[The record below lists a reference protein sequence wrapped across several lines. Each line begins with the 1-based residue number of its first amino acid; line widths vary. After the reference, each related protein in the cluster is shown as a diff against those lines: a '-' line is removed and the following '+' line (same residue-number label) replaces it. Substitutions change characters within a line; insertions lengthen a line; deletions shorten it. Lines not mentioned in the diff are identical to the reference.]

1 MSKRKDVMSGR
12 RKSGHW
18 LFGSGDM
25 MLGSEVCSISS
36 HSMLR
41 KVVAVVVLMVL
52 AGGAVGAQ
60 QQEKTRLLLIMD
72 CSNSMWDHW
81 QSGSKIKVTQQV
93 LLSFLDSISSQ
104 HDVDVALRVFGHL
117 NKDQFGTRL
126 EVPFGTDNIYQ
137 LQSKI
142 KTLVPQG
149 GCTAAAAL
157 TDALSDFPAT
167 GANRNLI
174 LIITDGMDDCD
185 AEICDV
191 ARQVQLSGV
200 VVQTFVLCIG
210 GNLSSHASCAG
221 SVFPVVNEEQF
232 SPTLYDIF
240 RLSGKK
246 AKVLLNMVDAL
257 GGLYETEH
265 PVAFYD
271 HRTGV
276 IRQSTIYCVDGKL
289 RPDTL
294 LMDPLVTYD
303 MTVFTHPPLRR
314 EAMQFGID
322 RVNNIDITVSEGTL
336 KVHYSG
342 QRPQWQQP
350 NVDVIVRS
358 AAGGERVAAQE
369 VGETG
374 QYLAGRYDVE
384 VQTLPVTT
392 LRGIEVRGG
401 AVTELSVPMPGMLVL
416 GKPKGITTG
425 AIFRLRDGQV
435 EFATDLNP
443 STAGE
448 RLLLQPGQYELV
460 IHPQNATKYDKV
472 LTKRFVIESS
482 QTTKIQF

>member
-1 MSKRKDVMSGR
+1 MLKKMMR
-12 RKSGHW
+12 RVFIVI
-18 LFGSGDM
+18 L
-25 MLGSEVCSISS
+25 LLLC
-36 HSMLR
+36 
-41 KVVAVVVLMVL
+41 
-52 AGGAVGAQ
+52 GAVQAQ
-60 QQEKTRLLLIMD
+60 QPEKTRLLLIMD

-81 QSGSKIKVTQQV
+81 QSNSKIKVTQQV
-93 LLSFLDSISSQ
+93 LLSFLDSISKQ

-126 EVPFGTDNIYQ
+126 EVPFGSDNIYQ

-167 GANRNLI
+167 GSSRNLI

-210 GNLSSHASCAG
+210 GNLSAHASCAG
-221 SVFPVVNEEQF
+221 SVFPVVNEEEY
-232 SPTLYDIF
+232 SKTLYDIF
-240 RLSGKK
+240 RLSGHK
-246 AKVLLNMVDAL
+246 AKVVLNMVD
-257 GGLYETEH
+257 GSGDLYETEH

-276 IRQSTIYCVDGKL
+276 IRHSTIYSVDSKL

-303 MTVFTHPPLRR
+303 MAVFTHPPLRR
-314 EAMQFGID
+314 EAMQFSID
-322 RVNNIDITVSEGTL
+322 RPNNVDITVSEGTL
-336 KVHYSG
+336 KVQYSG
-342 QRPQWQQP
+342 QRPQWQQTA
-350 NVDVIVRS
+350 VDVVVRRVGS
-358 AAGGERVAAQE
+358 GERVAAQE

-374 QYLAGRYDVE
+374 QYLAGRYDIE
-384 VQTLPVTT
+384 VQTLPITT
-392 LRGIEVRGG
+392 LRGVEVRGN
-401 AVTELSVPMPGMLVL
+401 AATELSVPMPGMLIL
-416 GKPKGITTG
+416 SKPKGITTG

-460 IHPQNATKYDKV
+460 LHPQNTTKYDKV
-472 LTKRFVIESS
+472 QTRRFVIESS

>member
-1 MSKRKDVMSGR
+1 
-12 RKSGHW
+12 
-18 LFGSGDM
+18 M
-25 MLGSEVCSISS
+25 ML
-36 HSMLR
+36 
-41 KVVAVVVLMVL
+41 VVFSGQWSVVS
-52 AGGAVGAQ
+52 G
-60 QQEKTRLLLIMD
+60 QQEKTRLLLILD

-81 QSGSKIKVTQQV
+81 QSNAKIKVTQQV
-93 LLSFLDSISSQ
+93 LLSFLDSIAKQ

-117 NKDQFGTRL
+117 NKEQFGTRL
-126 EVPFGTDNIYQ
+126 EVPFGNDNIYR

-167 GANRNLI
+167 GSSRNLI
-174 LIITDGMDDCD
+174 LIITDGMDDCE

-210 GNLSSHASCAG
+210 GNISAHASCAG
-221 SVFPVVNEEQF
+221 SVFSVPHEEGF
-232 SPTLYDIF
+232 SKTLYDIF
-240 RLSGKK
+240 RLSGHK
-246 AKVLLNMVDAL
+246 AKVLLNMVDDR
-257 GGLYETEH
+257 GDLYETEH

-276 IRQSTIYCVDGKL
+276 IRHSTIYSVDSRL
-289 RPDTL
+289 QPDTL

-314 EAMQFGID
+314 EALQFSVD
-322 RVNNIDITVSEGTL
+322 KVNPIDITVSEGTL
-336 KVHYSG
+336 KVCYNG
-342 QRPQWQQP
+342 QRPQWTVP
-350 NVDVIVRS
+350 NVDVIVRR
-358 AAGGERVAAQE
+358 AGGGERVAAQE
-369 VGETG
+369 MGETG

-392 LRGIEVRGG
+392 LRGVEVRGQ
-401 AVTELSVPMPGMLVL
+401 AATELSVPMPGMLIL
-416 GKPKGITTG
+416 SKPKGITTG
-425 AIFRLRDGQV
+425 AIFRLTDGRV

-448 RLLLQPGQYELV
+448 RLLLQPGEYELV
-460 IHPQNATKYDKV
+460 LHPQNATSYNKV
-472 LTKRFVIESS
+472 QTRRFVIESS

>member
-1 MSKRKDVMSGR
+1 MRK
-12 RKSGHW
+12 
-18 LFGSGDM
+18 L
-25 MLGSEVCSISS
+25 LI
-36 HSMLR
+36 
-41 KVVAVVVLMVL
+41 VLL
-52 AGGAVGAQ
+52 LTGFAASAIAQ
-60 QQEKTRLLLIMD
+60 QPDKTRLLLIMD

-81 QSGSKIKVTQQV
+81 QSNSKIKVTQQV
-93 LLSFLDSISSQ
+93 LLSFLDSISKQ

-117 NKDQFGTRL
+117 NKEQFGTRL
-126 EVPFGTDNIYQ
+126 EVPFGENNIYR

-167 GANRNLI
+167 GSSRNLI

-210 GNLSSHASCAG
+210 NGSTSYASCAG
-221 SVFPVVNEEQF
+221 SVFPVPHEEEF
-232 SPTLYDIF
+232 AKTLYDIF
-240 RLSGKK
+240 RLSGHK
-246 AKVLLNMVDAL
+246 AKVVLNMVD
-257 GGLYETEH
+257 GGGDLYETEH

-276 IRQSTIYCVDGKL
+276 IRQSTIYSVDGKL
-289 RPDTL
+289 KPDTL
-294 LMDPLVTYD
+294 LMDPLMTYD

-314 EAMQFGID
+314 EAMQFSID
-322 RVNNIDITVSEGTL
+322 RVNNIDITVSEGAL

-342 QRPQWQQP
+342 QRPQWTQSA
-350 NVDVIVRS
+350 VDAIVRR
-358 AAGGERVAAQE
+358 AGSGERVAAQE
-369 VGETG
+369 VGEVG

-384 VQTLPVTT
+384 VQTLPVTV
-392 LRGIEVRGG
+392 LRNVEVRGN
-401 AVTELSVPMPGMLVL
+401 AATELSVPMPGMLVL
-416 GKPKGITTG
+416 SKPKGITTG

-460 IHPQNATKYDKV
+460 LHPQNTTAYKKV
-472 LTKRFVIESS
+472 QTKRFVIESS

>member
-1 MSKRKDVMSGR
+1 MR
-12 RKSGHW
+12 RFLIILLLTG
-18 LFGSGDM
+18 L
-25 MLGSEVCSISS
+25 
-36 HSMLR
+36 
-41 KVVAVVVLMVL
+41 VAS
-52 AGGAVGAQ
+52 AAAQ
-60 QQEKTRLLLIMD
+60 QSDKTRMLLILD
-72 CSNSMWDHW
+72 CSHSMWDHW
-81 QSGSKIKVTQQV
+81 QSNSKIKVTQQV
-93 LLSFLDSISSQ
+93 LLSFLDSVSRQ

-126 EVPFGTDNIYQ
+126 EVPFGNDNIYR

-142 KTLVPQG
+142 KTLVPNG

-167 GANRNLI
+167 GSSRNLI
-174 LIITDGMDDCD
+174 LIISDGMDDCD

-200 VVQTFVLCIG
+200 VVQTFVLGIG
-210 GNLSSHASCAG
+210 NGAFNHADCAG
-221 SVFPVVNEEQF
+221 SVFPVVNEEEF
-232 SPTLYDIF
+232 SKTLYDIF
-240 RLSGKK
+240 RLSGHK
-246 AKVLLNMVDAL
+246 AKVVLNMVDAT
-257 GGLYETEH
+257 GELYETEH

-276 IRQSTIYCVDGKL
+276 IRHSTIYSVDSKL
-289 RPDTL
+289 KPDTL

-303 MTVFTHPPLRR
+303 MAVFTHPPLCR
-314 EAMQFGID
+314 EAMQFSID
-322 RVNNIDITVSEGTL
+322 RPNNVDITVSEGTL
-336 KVHYSG
+336 KVMYSG
-342 QRPQWQQP
+342 QRSVFSGQMSK
-350 NVDVIVRS
+350 VDVIVRR
-358 AAGGERVAAQE
+358 AGSGERVAAQE

-392 LRGIEVRGG
+392 LRGVEVRGN
-401 AVTELSVPMPGMLVL
+401 AATELSVPMPGMLVL
-416 GKPKGITTG
+416 SKPKGITTG

-460 IHPQNATKYDKV
+460 LHPQNTTKYDKV
-472 LTKRFVIESS
+472 QTRRFVIESS

>member
-1 MSKRKDVMSGR
+1 MRKMLILALL
-12 RKSGHW
+12 
-18 LFGSGDM
+18 LFCGNAIYS
-25 MLGSEVCSISS
+25 
-36 HSMLR
+36 
-41 KVVAVVVLMVL
+41 
-52 AGGAVGAQ
+52 Q
-60 QQEKTRLLLIMD
+60 QQPEKTRLLLIMD
-72 CSNSMWDHW
+72 CSNSMWNHW
-81 QSGSKIKVTQQV
+81 QSNSKIKVTQQV
-93 LLSFLDSISSQ
+93 LLSFLDSISKQ

-126 EVPFGTDNIYQ
+126 EVPFGSDNIYQ

-167 GANRNLI
+167 GSSRNLI

-200 VVQTFVLCIG
+200 VVQTFVLGIG
-210 GNLSSHASCAG
+210 GGAFSHASCAG
-221 SVFPVVNEEQF
+221 SVFPVVNEEEF
-232 SPTLYDIF
+232 SKTLYDIF
-240 RLSGKK
+240 RLSGHK
-246 AKVLLNMVDAL
+246 AKVVLNMVDAT
-257 GGLYETEH
+257 GELYETEH
-265 PVAFYD
+265 PVALYD

-276 IRQSTIYCVDGKL
+276 IRHSTIYSVDSKL
-289 RPDTL
+289 KPDTL

-303 MTVFTHPPLRR
+303 MAVFTHPPLRR
-314 EAMQFGID
+314 EAMQFSID
-322 RVNNIDITVSEGTL
+322 RPNDIDITVSEGTL
-336 KVHYSG
+336 KVQYSG
-342 QRPQWQQP
+342 QRPQWQQTA
-350 NVDVIVRS
+350 VDVIVRR
-358 AAGGERVAAQE
+358 AGSGERVAAQE

-392 LRGIEVRGG
+392 LRGVEVRGN
-401 AVTELSVPMPGMLVL
+401 AATELSVPMPGMLVL
-416 GKPKGITTG
+416 SKPKGITTG

-448 RLLLQPGQYELV
+448 RLLLQPGEYELV
-460 IHPQNATKYDKV
+460 LHPQNATKYDKV
-472 LTKRFVIESS
+472 QTKRFVIESS

>member
-1 MSKRKDVMSGR
+1 MR
-12 RKSGHW
+12 RF
-18 LFGSGDM
+18 LIVLLLTVFATA
-25 MLGSEVCSISS
+25 
-36 HSMLR
+36 
-41 KVVAVVVLMVL
+41 AV
-52 AGGAVGAQ
+52 AQ
-60 QQEKTRLLLIMD
+60 QPDNTRLLLIMD

-81 QSGSKIKVTQQV
+81 QSNSKIKVTQQV
-93 LLSFLDSISSQ
+93 LLSFLDSISRQ

-117 NKDQFGTRL
+117 NKEQFGTRL
-126 EVPFGTDNIYQ
+126 EVPFGEDNIYR

-167 GANRNLI
+167 GSSRNLI

-210 GNLSSHASCAG
+210 NGSASYASCAG
-221 SVFPVVNEEQF
+221 SVFPVPHEEAF
-232 SPTLYDIF
+232 SKTLYDIF

-246 AKVLLNMVDAL
+246 AKVVLRVL
-257 GGLYETEH
+257 GTDGSLYETEH

-276 IRQSTIYCVDGKL
+276 IRQSTIYSVDQRLK
-289 RPDTL
+289 PDTL

-303 MTVFTHPPLRR
+303 MAVFTHPPLRR
-314 EAMQFGID
+314 EAMQFSID
-322 RVNNIDITVSEGTL
+322 RVNNVDITVSEGTL
-336 KVHYSG
+336 KVQYAG

-350 NVDVIVRS
+350 NVDVIVRRAS
-358 AAGGERVAAQE
+358 GGERVAGQT

-392 LRGIEVRGG
+392 LRGVEVRGN
-401 AVTELSVPMPGMLVL
+401 AATELSVPMPGMLIL
-416 GKPKGITTG
+416 SKPKGITTG

-448 RLLLQPGQYELV
+448 RLLLQPGQYEVVL
-460 IHPQNATKYDKV
+460 HPQNATKYDKV
-472 LTKRFVIESS
+472 QTKRFVIESS

>member
-1 MSKRKDVMSGR
+1 MR
-12 RKSGHW
+12 R
-18 LFGSGDM
+18 
-25 MLGSEVCSISS
+25 
-36 HSMLR
+36 
-41 KVVAVVVLMVL
+41 VLIIFTFIL
-52 AGGAVGAQ
+52 TCFAAQ
-60 QQEKTRLLLIMD
+60 GQQPEKTRLLLIMD

-81 QSGSKIKVTQQV
+81 QSNSKIKVTQQV
-93 LLSFLDSISSQ
+93 LLSFLDSISRQ

-117 NKDQFGTRL
+117 NRHQFGTRL
-126 EVPFGTDNIYQ
+126 EVPFGESNIYQ

-157 TDALSDFPAT
+157 TDALSDFPS
-167 GANRNLI
+167 GGDSRNII

-200 VVQTFVLCIG
+200 VVQTFVLGIG
-210 GNLSSHASCAG
+210 NGAFNHADCAG
-221 SVFPVVNEEQF
+221 TFLPVRYEEDF
-232 SPTLYDIF
+232 SKTLYDIF
-240 RLSGKK
+240 RLAGKT
-246 AKVLLNMVDAL
+246 ARVVLRLLD
-257 GGLYETEH
+257 GDGSLYETEH

-271 HRTGV
+271 RRTGV
-276 IRQSTIYCVDGKL
+276 SRVNTLYTIDSKL

-294 LMDPLVTYD
+294 LLDPLMTYD
-303 MTVFTHPPLRR
+303 LTVFTHPSLQLEALR
-314 EAMQFGID
+314 FDID
-322 RVNNIDITVSEGTL
+322 RVNRVKVAVNEGTL
-336 KVHYSG
+336 RVRYEG
-342 QRPQWQQP
+342 RRPQWTQP
-350 NVDVIVRS
+350 NVDVVVRR
-358 AAGGERVAAQE
+358 RVAAQE
-369 VGETG
+369 VGEVG

-392 LRGIEVRGG
+392 LRGVEVRGN
-401 AVTELSVPMPGMLVL
+401 AATELSVPMPGMLVL
-416 GKPKGITTG
+416 SKPKGITTG

-460 IHPQNATKYDKV
+460 LHPQNTTRYDKV
-472 LTKRFVIESS
+472 QTRRFVIESS

>member
-1 MSKRKDVMSGR
+1 MI
-12 RKSGHW
+12 
-18 LFGSGDM
+18 L
-25 MLGSEVCSISS
+25 L
-36 HSMLR
+36 L
-41 KVVAVVVLMVL
+41 LY
-52 AGGAVGAQ
+52 GAVQAQ
-60 QQEKTRLLLIMD
+60 QPEKTRLLLIMD

-93 LLSFLDSISSQ
+93 LLSFLDSISKQ

-117 NKDQFGTRL
+117 NKEQFGTRL
-126 EVPFGTDNIYQ
+126 EVPFGSDNIYR

-167 GANRNLI
+167 GSSRNLI

-200 VVQTFVLCIG
+200 VVQTFVLSIG
-210 GNLSSHASCAG
+210 GNLSAHASCAG
-221 SVFPVVNEEQF
+221 SVFPVVNEEEF
-232 SPTLYDIF
+232 SKTLYDIF
-240 RLSGKK
+240 RLSGHK
-246 AKVLLNMVDAL
+246 AKVVLNMVDAT
-257 GGLYETEH
+257 GDLYETEH

-276 IRQSTIYCVDGKL
+276 IRQSTIYSVDSKL
-289 RPDTL
+289 KPDTL

-303 MTVFTHPPLRR
+303 MAVFTHPPLRR
-314 EAMQFGID
+314 EAMQFSID
-322 RVNNIDITVSEGTL
+322 RPNNIDITVSEGTL
-336 KVHYSG
+336 KVQYAG
-342 QRPQWQQP
+342 QRPQWQQTA
-350 NVDVIVRS
+350 VDVVVRR
-358 AAGGERVAAQE
+358 AGSGERVAAQE
-369 VGETG
+369 VGEVG

-384 VQTLPVTT
+384 VQTLPVTN
-392 LRGIEVRGG
+392 LRGVEVRGN
-401 AVTELSVPMPGMLVL
+401 AATELSVPMPGMLIL
-416 GKPKGITTG
+416 SKPKGITTG

-460 IHPQNATKYDKV
+460 LHPQSATKYNKV
-472 LTKRFVIESS
+472 QTKRFVIESS
-482 QTTKIQF
+482 QTTKIQL

>member
-1 MSKRKDVMSGR
+1 MR
-12 RKSGHW
+12 RV
-18 LFGSGDM
+18 LTLAVLLL
-25 MLGSEVCSISS
+25 LG
-36 HSMLR
+36 L
-41 KVVAVVVLMVL
+41 AVQ
-52 AGGAVGAQ
+52 GQ
-60 QQEKTRLLLIMD
+60 QPEKTRLLLIMD

-81 QSGSKIKVTQQV
+81 QSNSKIKVTQQV
-93 LLSFLDSISSQ
+93 LLSFLDSISKQ

-117 NKDQFGTRL
+117 NKEQFGTRL
-126 EVPFGTDNIYQ
+126 EVPFGSDNIYR

-167 GANRNLI
+167 GSSRNLI

-210 GNLSSHASCAG
+210 NGSTSYATCAG
-221 SVFPVVNEEQF
+221 SVFPVPHEEEF
-232 SPTLYDIF
+232 TKTLYDIF

-246 AKVLLNMVDAL
+246 AKVVLNIVDAA
-257 GGLYETEH
+257 GDLYETEH

-276 IRQSTIYCVDGKL
+276 IRHSTIYSVDSKL
-289 RPDTL
+289 KPDTL

-314 EAMQFGID
+314 EAMQFSID
-322 RVNNIDITVSEGTL
+322 RPNNVDVTVSEGTL
-336 KVHYSG
+336 KVTVSG
-342 QRPQWQQP
+342 QRLAVSGQP
-350 NVDVIVRS
+350 VDVIVRR
-358 AAGGERVAAQE
+358 AGSGERVAAQE

-392 LRGIEVRGG
+392 LRGVEVRGN
-401 AVTELSVPMPGMLVL
+401 AATELSVPMPGMLVL
-416 GKPKGITTG
+416 SKPKGITTG

-460 IHPQNATKYDKV
+460 LHPQSATKYDKV
-472 LTKRFVIESS
+472 QTRRFVIESS

>member
-1 MSKRKDVMSGR
+1 MLKKMMR
-12 RKSGHW
+12 RVFIVI
-18 LFGSGDM
+18 L
-25 MLGSEVCSISS
+25 LLLC
-36 HSMLR
+36 
-41 KVVAVVVLMVL
+41 
-52 AGGAVGAQ
+52 GAVQAQ
-60 QQEKTRLLLIMD
+60 QPEKTRLLLIMD

-81 QSGSKIKVTQQV
+81 QSNSKIKVTQQV
-93 LLSFLDSISSQ
+93 LLSFLDSISKQ

-126 EVPFGTDNIYQ
+126 EVPFGSDNIYQ

-167 GANRNLI
+167 GSSRNLI

-210 GNLSSHASCAG
+210 GNLSAHASCAG
-221 SVFPVVNEEQF
+221 SVFPVVNEEEF
-232 SPTLYDIF
+232 SKTLYDIF
-240 RLSGKK
+240 RLSGHK
-246 AKVLLNMVDAL
+246 AKVVLNMVD
-257 GGLYETEH
+257 GTGELYETEH

-276 IRQSTIYCVDGKL
+276 IRHSTIYSVDSKL
-289 RPDTL
+289 KPDTL

-303 MTVFTHPPLRR
+303 MAVFTHPPLRR
-314 EAMQFGID
+314 EAMQFSID
-322 RVNNIDITVSEGTL
+322 RPNNVDITVSEGTL
-336 KVHYSG
+336 KVQYSG
-342 QRPQWQQP
+342 QRPQWQQTA
-350 NVDVIVRS
+350 VDVVVRR
-358 AAGGERVAAQE
+358 AGSGERVAAQE

-374 QYLAGRYDVE
+374 QYLAGRYDIE
-384 VQTLPVTT
+384 VQTLPITT
-392 LRGIEVRGG
+392 LRGVEVRGN
-401 AVTELSVPMPGMLVL
+401 AATELSVPMPGMLIL
-416 GKPKGITTG
+416 SKPKGITTG

-460 IHPQNATKYDKV
+460 LHPQNTTKYDKV
-472 LTKRFVIESS
+472 QTKRFVIESS

>member
-1 MSKRKDVMSGR
+1 MFLLSG
-12 RKSGHW
+12 GLW
-18 LFGSGDM
+18 T
-25 MLGSEVCSISS
+25 EAI
-36 HSMLR
+36 
-41 KVVAVVVLMVL
+41 
-52 AGGAVGAQ
+52 AQ
-60 QQEKTRLLLIMD
+60 QQTEKTRLLLIMD

-81 QSGSKIKVTQQV
+81 QSNSKIKVTQQV
-93 LLSFLDSISSQ
+93 LLSFLDSISRQ

-126 EVPFGTDNIYQ
+126 EVPFGSDNIYR

-167 GANRNLI
+167 GSSRNLI

-200 VVQTFVLCIG
+200 VVQTFVLGIG
-210 GNLSSHASCAG
+210 NRAFSHASCAG
-221 SVFPVVNEEQF
+221 SVFPVVNEEEF
-232 SPTLYDIF
+232 SKTLYDIF

-246 AKVLLNMVDAL
+246 AKVVLNMVD
-257 GGLYETEH
+257 GSSELYETEH

-276 IRQSTIYCVDGKL
+276 IRHSTIYSVDSKL
-289 RPDTL
+289 KPDTL

-303 MTVFTHPPLRR
+303 MAVFTHPPLRR
-314 EAMQFGID
+314 EAMQFSID
-322 RVNNIDITVSEGTL
+322 RPNNVDITVSEGTL
-336 KVHYSG
+336 KVQYSG
-342 QRPQWQQP
+342 QRPQWQQTA
-350 NVDVIVRS
+350 VDVVVRR
-358 AAGGERVAAQE
+358 AGSGERVAAQE

-392 LRGIEVRGG
+392 LRGVEVRGN
-401 AVTELSVPMPGMLVL
+401 AATELSVPMPGMLVL
-416 GKPKGITTG
+416 SKPKGITTG

-460 IHPQNATKYDKV
+460 LHPQNATKYDKV
-472 LTKRFVIESS
+472 QTRRFVIESS

>member
-1 MSKRKDVMSGR
+1 MLKKMMR
-12 RKSGHW
+12 RVFIVI
-18 LFGSGDM
+18 L
-25 MLGSEVCSISS
+25 LLLC
-36 HSMLR
+36 
-41 KVVAVVVLMVL
+41 
-52 AGGAVGAQ
+52 GAVQAQ
-60 QQEKTRLLLIMD
+60 QPEKTRLLLIMD

-81 QSGSKIKVTQQV
+81 QSNSKIKVMQQV
-93 LLSFLDSISSQ
+93 LLSFLDSISKQ

-126 EVPFGTDNIYQ
+126 EVPFGSDNIYQ

-167 GANRNLI
+167 GSSRNLI

-210 GNLSSHASCAG
+210 GNLSAHASCAG
-221 SVFPVVNEEQF
+221 SVFPVVNEEEF
-232 SPTLYDIF
+232 SKTLYDIF
-240 RLSGKK
+240 RLSGHK
-246 AKVLLNMVDAL
+246 AKVVLNMVDAT
-257 GGLYETEH
+257 GDLYETEH

-276 IRQSTIYCVDGKL
+276 IRQSTIYSVDSKL

-303 MTVFTHPPLRR
+303 MAVFTHPPLRR
-314 EAMQFGID
+314 EAMQFSID

-336 KVHYSG
+336 KVQYVG
-342 QRPQWQQP
+342 QRPQWQQTA
-350 NVDVIVRS
+350 VDVVVRR
-358 AAGGERVAAQE
+358 AGGGERVAAQE
-369 VGETG
+369 VGEVG

-392 LRGIEVRGG
+392 LRGVEVRGN
-401 AVTELSVPMPGMLVL
+401 AATELSVPMPGMLVL
-416 GKPKGITTG
+416 SKPKGITTG

-460 IHPQNATKYDKV
+460 LHPQNATKYDKV
-472 LTKRFVIESS
+472 QTKRFVIESS

>member
-1 MSKRKDVMSGR
+1 MR
-12 RKSGHW
+12 R
-18 LFGSGDM
+18 L
-25 MLGSEVCSISS
+25 LII
-36 HSMLR
+36 L
-41 KVVAVVVLMVL
+41 LLLL
-52 AGGAVGAQ
+52 AGVAQ
-60 QQEKTRLLLIMD
+60 AQSTEKTRLLLIMD

-93 LLSFLDSISSQ
+93 LLSFLDSISRQ

-117 NKDQFGTRL
+117 NKEQFGTRL
-126 EVPFGTDNIYQ
+126 EVPFGSDNIYQ

-167 GANRNLI
+167 GSSRNLI

-210 GNLSSHASCAG
+210 GQLSAHASCAG
-221 SVFPVVNEEQF
+221 SVFPVAHEEEF
-232 SPTLYDIF
+232 AKTLYDIF
-240 RLSGKK
+240 RLSGHK
-246 AKVLLNMVDAL
+246 AKVVLNMVD
-257 GGLYETEH
+257 GGGELYETEH

-276 IRQSTIYCVDGKL
+276 IRQSTIYSVVGKL
-289 RPDTL
+289 KPDTL
-294 LMDPLVTYD
+294 LLDPLVTYD
-303 MTVFTHPPLRR
+303 MAVFTHPPLRR
-314 EAMQFGID
+314 EAMQFSID
-322 RVNNIDITVSEGTL
+322 RVNTVDITVSEGTM
-336 KVHYSG
+336 KVAYSG

-350 NVDVIVRS
+350 KVDVIVRR
-358 AAGGERVAAQE
+358 AGSGDRVAAQE
-369 VGETG
+369 MGETG

-392 LRGIEVRGG
+392 LRGVEVRGN
-401 AVTELSVPMPGMLVL
+401 AATELSVPMPGMLVL
-416 GKPKGITTG
+416 SKPKGITTG

-460 IHPQNATKYDKV
+460 LHPQNATLYNKV
-472 LTKRFVIESS
+472 QTRRFVIESS

>member
-1 MSKRKDVMSGR
+1 MR
-12 RKSGHW
+12 RLLTILLLTG
-18 LFGSGDM
+18 L
-25 MLGSEVCSISS
+25 
-36 HSMLR
+36 
-41 KVVAVVVLMVL
+41 VAS
-52 AGGAVGAQ
+52 AAAQ
-60 QQEKTRLLLIMD
+60 QPDKTRLLLILD

-81 QSGSKIKVTQQV
+81 QSNSKIKVTQQV
-93 LLSFLDSISSQ
+93 LLSFLDSVSRQ

-126 EVPFGTDNIYQ
+126 EVPFGSDNIYR

-167 GANRNLI
+167 GSSRNLI

-210 GNLSSHASCAG
+210 DNISAHASCAG
-221 SVFPVVNEEQF
+221 SVFPVLNEEEF
-232 SPTLYDIF
+232 SKTLYDIF

-246 AKVLLNMVDAL
+246 AKVVLNMVN
-257 GGLYETEH
+257 GEGELYETEH

-276 IRQSTIYCVDGKL
+276 IRLSTIYSVDAKMK
-289 RPDTL
+289 PDTL

-303 MTVFTHPPLRR
+303 MAVFTHPPLRR
-314 EAMQFGID
+314 ETMQFSID
-322 RVNNIDITVSEGTL
+322 HANNIDITVSEGTL
-336 KVHYSG
+336 KVQYSG
-342 QRPQWQQP
+342 QRPQWSMSSI
-350 NVDVIVRS
+350 DAIVRR
-358 AAGGERVAAQE
+358 AGSGERVAAQE

-392 LRGIEVRGG
+392 LRGVEVRGN
-401 AVTELSVPMPGMLVL
+401 AATELSVPMPGMLVL
-416 GKPKGITTG
+416 SKPKGITTG

-460 IHPQNATKYDKV
+460 LHPQNATKYDKV
-472 LTKRFVIESS
+472 QTKRFVIESS